1 MNYCDNP
8 VGTLRI
14 ALGHAAHKAFS
25 DIEYEDRDW
34 SKYHE
39 TKEDVRI
46 QKTRRPTEYDM
57 AVIAMF
63 PQTWGST
70 ALGFGGIG
78 GAAMTTAYTIVIEC
92 DGEYAVY
99 FGGRSAYL
107 IRQPSQ
113 TFFEDM
119 TNNRMAG
126 VSEAHKRYK
135 KEAA

>member
-8 VGTLRI
+8 VGTLHG
-14 ALGHAAHKAFS
+14 ALGHAAYKAFS
-25 DIEYEDRDW
+25 DVEYEDRDW

-46 QKTRRPTEYDM
+46 KKTRRPTEYDM
-57 AVIAMF
+57 NVVAMF

-70 ALGFGGIG
+70 ALGFGGVG
-78 GAAMTTAYTIVIEC
+78 GAAITTAYTIVIEC
-92 DGEYAVY
+92 YGEYAVY
-99 FGGRSAYL
+99 FRGRSAYL
-107 IRQPSQ
+107 IKQPNQ

-119 TNNRMAG
+119 INNRMAK
-126 VSEAHKRYK
+126 VADAHKRYK